1 MSLKDRY
8 DEYQQ
13 RKEAQRY
20 FRSHNDQFLNS
31 FQWIKVIAYGF
42 ISAIAVGAVLG
53 VLITYAPITMVWFY
67 IISGYLVAMAIT
79 KAAGVQCQQA
89 GYSAMVFTFL
99 SYVFSIMTMY
109 TLTYMSAGFHVGI
122 MGLISFIWPSL
133 KYIFTGNII
142 GTILMLVGLYEA
154 YMVAK

>member
-8 DEYQQ
+8 EQYQQ
-13 RKEAQRY
+13 RKEAQKY

-31 FQWIKVIAYGF
+31 SQWIKVIVYGL
-42 ISAIAVGAVLG
+42 IAAIAVGAVLG
-53 VLITYAPITMVWFY
+53 VLIAYAPITMVWFY
-67 IISGYLVAMAIT
+67 IISGYFVAMAIT
-79 KAAGVQCQQA
+79 KASGVQCQQA
-89 GYSAMVFTFL
+89 GYAAMVFTFL

-109 TLTYMSAGFHVGI
+109 ALSYANAGINVGI

-142 GTILMLVGLYEA
+142 GTLLMLVGLYEA